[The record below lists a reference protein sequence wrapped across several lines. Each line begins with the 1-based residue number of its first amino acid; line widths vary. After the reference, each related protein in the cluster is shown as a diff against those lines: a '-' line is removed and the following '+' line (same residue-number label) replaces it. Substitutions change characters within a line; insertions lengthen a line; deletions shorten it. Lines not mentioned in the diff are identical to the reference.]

1 MTHLRP
7 ARGCESGVSAVEYA
21 LLLAGIVA
29 VVLVSV
35 LALTRVV
42 GHRYTTDC
50 NQIGTG
56 GISAAPTPCP

>member
-1 MTHLRP
+1 MTLDRRAHVRD
-7 ARGCESGVSAVEYA
+7 SGVSAVEYA
-21 LLLAGIVA
+21 LVLAGIVA

-42 GHRYTTDC
+42 GDRYTTDC

-56 GISAAPTPCP
+56 GVSAAPTPCP

>member
-1 MTHLRP
+1 VTVMRP
-7 ARGCESGVSAVEYA
+7 TGGRDSGVSAVEYA

-42 GHRYTTDC
+42 GDRYKSDC
-50 NQIGTG
+50 DRIGTG

>member
-1 MTHLRP
+1 VSWR
-7 ARGCESGVSAVEYA
+7 AGDAGVSAVEYA

-42 GHRYTTDC
+42 GERYTTDC
-50 NQIGTG
+50 DRIGTG
-56 GISAAPTPCP
+56 GVSAAPTPCP